1 MRGAANPV
9 RSQDTSMFLK
19 TVGTSTAN
27 QSRSIYATKNLGNSF
42 LRLTSNG
49 VNPFEFY
56 LTRLR
61 HAGKTLALSKTQLKA
76 LETPNNIIE
85 RKIKITRDNG
95 KKETMRAY
103 RVQFN
108 NARGPY
114 KGGIRFHPGANLD
127 EVKALAAAMALK
139 CAVVN
144 IPYGGGKGGV
154 QLNPKEYSRAEIE
167 RVARAFARAMADFL
181 GVDKDIPA
189 PDVYT
194 NAEIMGYI
202 LDEYEKIKGHSEP
215 GMITGKPLALGG
227 SLGRDTATAQGA
239 VYVLLDIL
247 KASGLKTKGLRV
259 VVQGFGNAGFHAACI
274 LHSLGFTIVGLSD
287 SRGAIFRKDGLDPM
301 HVQRAKHEHDTI
313 TGIYCQGGVCDDEK
327 MKKDGAWVGTNADLL
342 ETDCDIL
349 IPAALDNQLTKE
361 NAPRVKAKIILEIAN
376 GPTTP
381 EADAIF
387 EKRGIKVI
395 PDVLANSGGVAV
407 SYFEWIQNRE
417 GYYWT
422 EEEVFEKLKPL
433 MESASRAVWHMAKEK
448 KVSLRDSAFL
458 LGVARIAEAL
468 RSRGVV

>member
-1 MRGAANPV
+1 M
-9 RSQDTSMFLK
+9 QK
-19 TVGTSTAN
+19 TRES
-27 QSRSIYATKNLGNSF
+27 
-42 LRLTSNG
+42 
-49 VNPFEFY
+49 VNPFESY
-56 LTRLR
+56 LIRLR
-61 HAGKTLALSKTQLKA
+61 NAGKTLGLSKAQLKA
-76 LETPNNIIE
+76 LETPDNIVE
-85 RKIKITRDNG
+85 RNIKIARDNG
-95 KKETMRAY
+95 KKQTLHAY

-144 IPYGGGKGGV
+144 IPFGGGKGGV
-154 QLNPKEYSRAEIE
+154 QLNPKDYSRSEIE
-167 RVARAFARAMADFL
+167 RVSRAFARAMADFI

-194 NAEIMGYI
+194 TAEIMGYM
-202 LDEYEKIKGHSEP
+202 LDEYEKIKGRSEP

-239 VYVLLDIL
+239 VYVLIDML
-247 KASGLKTKGLRV
+247 KASGLRTRGLRV
-259 VVQGFGNAGFHAACI
+259 AVQGFGNAGFHAARL
-274 LHSLGFTIVGLSD
+274 LHAMGFTIVGLSD
-287 SRGAIFRKDGLDPM
+287 SRGAIFRDDGLDPL
-301 HVQRAKHEHDTI
+301 HVQKSKHENDTI
-313 TGIYCQGGVCDDEK
+313 TGIYCKGGVCDDK
-327 MKKDGAWVGTNADLL
+327 RMRKDGAHVGTNEELL
-342 ETDCDIL
+342 EVNCDIL
-349 IPAALDNQLTKE
+349 IPAALNNQLTKE
-361 NAPRVKAKIILEIAN
+361 NAPRVKAKFVLEIAN

-422 EEEVFEKLKPL
+422 EEEVFAKLKLL
-433 MESASRAVWHMAKEK
+433 MDSASQAVWRMAKEK
-448 KVSLRDSAFL
+448 NSSLRDAAFL

-468 RSRGVV
+468 RARGIA

>member
-1 MRGAANPV
+1 M
-9 RSQDTSMFLK
+9 Q
-19 TVGTSTAN
+19 
-27 QSRSIYATKNLGNSF
+27 KN
-42 LRLTSNG
+42 RET
-49 VNPFEFY
+49 VNPFESY
-56 LTRLR
+56 LTRLN
-61 HAGKTLALSKTQLKA
+61 HAGKTLGLSKTLIKA
-76 LETPNNIIE
+76 LEKPNNIVE
-85 RKIKITRDNG
+85 RNIKIARDNG
-95 KKETMRAY
+95 KRETLRAY

-114 KGGIRFHPGANLD
+114 KGGIRFHPGANLN
-127 EVKALAAAMALK
+127 EVKALSAAMAIK

-144 IPYGGGKGGV
+144 IPLGGGKGGV

-167 RVARAFARAMADFL
+167 RISRAFARAMADFI

-194 NAEIMGYI
+194 TAEIMGYM
-202 LDEYEKIKGHSEP
+202 LDEYEKIKGRSEP

-227 SLGRDTATAQGA
+227 SLGRDTATAQGG
-239 VYVLLDIL
+239 VYVLLDML

-259 VVQGFGNAGFHAACI
+259 AVQGFGNAGFHAARI
-274 LHSLGFTIVGLSD
+274 LHSQGFTIVGLSD
-287 SRGAIFRKDGLDPM
+287 SRGAIFRKSGLDPL
-301 HVQRAKHEHDTI
+301 HVQKAKHEHDTI
-313 TGIYCQGGVCDDEK
+313 TGLYCKGGVCDDK
-327 MKKDGAWVGTNADLL
+327 RMKKDGAKVGTNEDLL
-342 ETDCDIL
+342 EIDCDIL

-361 NAPRVKAKIILEIAN
+361 NAPRVKAKLIMELAN

-422 EEEVFEKLKPL
+422 ESEVFQKLKPL
-433 MESASRAVWHMAKEK
+433 MESASQAVWRMAKEK
-448 KVSLRDSAFL
+448 DSSLRDSAFL

-468 RSRGVV
+468 RARGVV

>member
-1 MRGAANPV
+1 MRTIHA
-9 RSQDTSMFLK
+9 
-19 TVGTSTAN
+19 
-27 QSRSIYATKNLGNSF
+27 
-42 LRLTSNG
+42 
-49 VNPFEFY
+49 VNPFESY

-61 HAGKTLALSKTQLKA
+61 HAGKTLALSKAQLKE
-76 LETPNNIIE
+76 LEKPNKIIE

-95 KKETMRAY
+95 KKQILHAY

-127 EVKALAAAMALK
+127 EVKALAAAMAIK

-144 IPYGGGKGGV
+144 IPLGGGKGGV
-154 QLNPKEYSRAEIE
+154 QLNPKEYSRKEIE
-167 RVARAFARAMADFL
+167 SISRAFARAMADFI

-194 NAEIMGYI
+194 NAEIMGYM

-227 SLGRDTATAQGA
+227 SLGRDTATAQGG
-239 VYVLLDIL
+239 VYVLLDML
-247 KASGLKTKGLRV
+247 KASGIKTKGLRV
-259 VVQGFGNAGFHAACI
+259 AVQGFGNAGFHAARI
-274 LHSLGFTIVGLSD
+274 LHTLGFTIVGLSD
-287 SRGAIFRKDGLDPM
+287 SRGAIFREDGLDPM
-301 HVQRAKHEHDTI
+301 HVQKAKHEHDTI
-313 TGIYCQGGVCDDEK
+313 TGIYCQGGVCDDKK
-327 MKKDGAWVGTNADLL
+327 MKKEGARVGTNEELL
-342 ETDCDIL
+342 EVDCDIL

-361 NAPRVKAKIILEIAN
+361 NAPRVKAKLIMELAN

-407 SYFEWIQNRE
+407 SYFEWIQNRQ

-422 EEEVFEKLKPL
+422 ESEVFEKLKPL
-433 MESASRAVWHMAKEK
+433 MDSASQAVWRMAKEK
-448 KVSLRDSAFL
+448 NVSLRDAAFL

-468 RSRGVV
+468 RARGVV

>member
-1 MRGAANPV
+1 MK
-9 RSQDTSMFLK
+9 K
-19 TVGTSTAN
+19 THSVT
-27 QSRSIYATKNLGNSF
+27 
-42 LRLTSNG
+42 
-49 VNPFEFY
+49 NPFESY

-61 HAGKTLALSKTQLKA
+61 HAALALALSKAQLKA
-76 LETPNNIIE
+76 LENPNKIIE
-85 RKIKITRDNG
+85 RDIKITLDNG
-95 KKETMRAY
+95 KKKTLRAY

-144 IPYGGGKGGV
+144 IPMGGGKGGV
-154 QLNPKEYSRAEIE
+154 QLNPKEYNRAEIE
-167 RVARAFARAMADFL
+167 RVSRAFARAMANFI

-194 NAEIMGYI
+194 TPEIMGYM
-202 LDEYEKIKGHSEP
+202 LDEYEKVKGRSEP

-227 SLGRDTATAQGA
+227 SQGRDTATAQGA
-239 VYVLLDIL
+239 VYVLLDML
-247 KASGLKTKGLRV
+247 KASGLRTEGLRV
-259 VVQGFGNAGFHAACI
+259 AVQGFGNAGFHAARL
-274 LHSLGFTIVGLSD
+274 LHALGFSIVGLSD
-287 SRGAIFRKDGLDPM
+287 SQGAIFRADGLDPM
-301 HVQRAKHEHDTI
+301 HVQKAKHEHDTI
-313 TGIYCQGGVCDDEK
+313 TGLYCKGGVCDDER
-327 MKKDGAWVGTNADLL
+327 MKKDGASVGTNEELL

-361 NAPRVKAKIILEIAN
+361 NAPRVKAKFILEIAN

-387 EKRGIKVI
+387 EKRGVKVI
-395 PDVLANSGGVAV
+395 PDVLANAGGVAV

-417 GYYWT
+417 GFYWT

-433 MESASRAVWHMAKEK
+433 MVAASQAVWHTAKEK
-448 KVSLRDSAFL
+448 NSSLRDAAL
-458 LGVARIAEAL
+458 LLAVERLAESL
-468 RSRGVV
+468 RARGVV